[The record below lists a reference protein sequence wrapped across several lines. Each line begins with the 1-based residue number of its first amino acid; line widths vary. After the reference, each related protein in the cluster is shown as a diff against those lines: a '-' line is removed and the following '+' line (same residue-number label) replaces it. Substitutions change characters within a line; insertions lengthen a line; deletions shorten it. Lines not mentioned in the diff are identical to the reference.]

1 MFETVSKINLT
12 PAEPGKTMPEIL
24 ALVFEHAGVGLAFYD
39 RDLCFVH
46 VNEQLAEI
54 NGFSPQE
61 HIGKTVRELLPGVG
75 DVIEA
80 LLRPVIEQG
89 RSVENVKVSG
99 MTAAFPG
106 VQRSWLASYYPNRN
120 AKGDIV
126 GLLAVVREV
135 TNEVRIEGALA
146 ESDSRLQMAMT
157 GSGLGVWDWSVDTNS
172 VWFSDTWQTML
183 GYEPGEVP
191 QHISSWQNGVHP
203 DDWPIINAALEP
215 HLAGLTENYE
225 CEHRVRCKD
234 GSWLWILDR
243 GRVVKRDAEGR
254 AVRMIGT
261 HDNIQQRKE
270 AEMFRSALLELS
282 SDLTELETVSHIV
295 DRALITVVETLD
307 VDFAAYT
314 ETEGKDGTPR
324 MARRWRSGRH
334 GSSAGRWFGVRMYK
348 DLARQLIRG
357 ESVAV
362 PDLSAMHFTEVEDLG
377 PPTDG
382 EDLRAVLVVP
392 IHRHDWLVGTLLA
405 GHRQTREWTPQET
418 VFLSDVRDRTREA
431 IARAKAGEANR
442 QAQEELQRV
451 GRLNALSALASTLA
465 HELNQ
470 PLAAASNYLT
480 VARMQ
485 IKRGGVEGVEEDTPS
500 PVETVDLAA
509 GQVVKAGEII
519 RQMRAY
525 TNSGEVMAR
534 SCVVTKSID
543 AALETTLASMA
554 PRALSI
560 RKTYTPDVPEVM
572 LDDVQFQQVISNL
585 VRNAIEAMDGQERPE
600 LTINVARRGDQMVV
614 EVCDNGPGLSD
625 AVQETLFQ
633 PFRSSKRRGLGL
645 GLPICRTI
653 IEAHGG
659 KLTGEQRAE
668 GGARFRIVLPLS

>member
-12 PAEPGKTMPEIL
+12 PAEPGKKMPEIL

-39 RDLCFVH
+39 RDLRFVH
-46 VNEQLAEI
+46 INDQLAEI
-54 NGFSPQE
+54 NGFPAQE
-61 HIGKTVRELLPGVG
+61 HIGKTLSDLLPDVG
-75 DVIEA
+75 NLVES
-80 LLRPVIEQG
+80 LLRPVVDQG
-89 RSVENVKVSG
+89 RVVENVKITG
-99 MTAAFPG
+99 MTAAQPG
-106 VQRSWLASYYPNRN
+106 VQRNWLASYYPNRN
-120 AKGDIV
+120 AEGDIV

-135 TNEVRIEGALA
+135 TNELKIEGALA

-191 QHISSWQNGVHP
+191 QHVSSWQTAVHP

-254 AVRMIGT
+254 AVRVIGT
-261 HDNIQQRKE
+261 HDNIQHRKE
-270 AEMFRSALLELS
+270 AEMFRSALLDLS

-295 DRALITVVETLD
+295 DRALITLVETLD

-314 ETEGKDGTPR
+314 ESETKDGTPR
-324 MARRWRSGRH
+324 MARRWRGGRSGM
-334 GSSAGRWFGVRMYK
+334 SAGRWFGVRMYK
-348 DLARQLIRG
+348 DIARQLIRG

-362 PDLSAMHFTEVEDLG
+362 RDLAAMDSPEFEDVG
-377 PPTDG
+377 GATDG

-392 IHRHDWLVGTLLA
+392 ILRHDWLVGTLLA
-405 GHRQTREWTPQET
+405 GHRQPMDWTPQQSA
-418 VFLSDVRDRTREA
+418 FLSDVRDRMREA

-485 IKRGGVEGVEEDTPS
+485 IKRAGFEGVEPDLPS

-534 SCVVTKSID
+534 PCVVTKSVD

-554 PRALSI
+554 PLALSI
-560 RKTYTPDVPEVM
+560 RKTYTPDLPEVK

-600 LTINVARRGDQMVV
+600 LTLNVTRSRDQMAV

-625 AVQETLFQ
+625 AVLETLFQ

-659 KLTGEQRAE
+659 KLTGEPHPE